1 MTTDEYVKAISMRTS
16 RRTYKRAAMSKE
28 LKAVIKQMAD
38 SVNAE
43 NDDITFTFI
52 EDPTFAFSMFT
63 GKFSAIAVCGEDTPQ
78 AREKCGYWGETIVLQ
93 AVYHGLGTCWVDSS
107 YNENKIMEYL
117 QLPHGLRL
125 YCLITFGLVNEKKSR
140 KEVMMYNMLHRTNK
154 PYQKMFSVC
163 DEKLPPAYKNG
174 MLMVDT
180 APSATNNK
188 PVTFKYENGV
198 LSGSVEEPYSVKSV
212 SFGIAQLHFM
222 LGAAAMGVK
231 GRWVDDTFVEDGA
244 NKVLKFPKKEQ
255 PEEGEETEQ
264 AEETEQIEETAKD
277 AAEEAPKAQE
287 GETEGESPAEDTSSP
302 SGDYD
307 DYE

>member
-16 RRTYKRAAMSKE
+16 RRTYRRAAMSKE

-63 GKFSAIAVCGEDTPQ
+63 GKFSAIAVCGDDTPI

-125 YCLITFGLVNEKKSR
+125 YCLITFGLVNEKQSR
-140 KEVMMYNMLHRTNK
+140 KEVMMHNMLHRTNK

-180 APSATNNK
+180 APSATNGK

-231 GRWVDDTFVEDGA
+231 GRWIDDTFVEDDA

-255 PEEGEETEQ
+255 PEEANETEEAEQ
-264 AEETEQIEETAKD
+264 ADETKEKTEETAEL
-277 AAEEAPKAQE
+277 AEGK
-287 GETEGESPAEDTSSP
+287 ESAENAESAEDSSP